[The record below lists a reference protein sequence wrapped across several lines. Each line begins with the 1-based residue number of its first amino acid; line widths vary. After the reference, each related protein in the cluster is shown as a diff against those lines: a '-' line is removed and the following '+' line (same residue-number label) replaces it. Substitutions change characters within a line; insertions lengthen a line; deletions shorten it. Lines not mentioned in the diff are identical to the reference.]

1 MRECCGKSK
10 ALNDFMDDICQ
21 SKRSSVPGRVENWE
35 DLGIGGLKNLS
46 KDWNHD
52 VVIKKLFL
60 KCLKSSKHC
69 QVTWNCANFSYFW
82 IYFVDYV
89 AFDIFLHFHPP
100 SVKGRDRTSQK

>member
-46 KDWNHD
+46 KD
-52 VVIKKLFL
+52 
-60 KCLKSSKHC
+60 
-69 QVTWNCANFSYFW
+69 
-82 IYFVDYV
+82 
-89 AFDIFLHFHPP
+89 
-100 SVKGRDRTSQK
+100 